1 MAGWTL
7 RRVGDSTLVVEF
19 EQAID
24 PGVSGRALGVGD
36 RVRRELHPGVRDVVE
51 GYCSVTVA
59 FDPLRTDVSRLSAAL
74 VDAAEHAPRFK
85 NDAREITLPVCYGG
99 RFGPDLEEVA
109 EFAGCTQAD
118 VVTLHSASTY
128 RVYMLGFLPGFAYMG
143 SVTEQIASPRRQTP
157 RVRVPAGSVGIAGR
171 QTCVYPLE
179 APGGWQ
185 VIGRCPVKIFRP
197 ERTDPF
203 LLHAGDVVRFLPVD
217 ESEYVRAEGVTVL

>member
-1 MAGWTL
+1 ML
-7 RRVGDSTLVVEF
+7 RWVGL
-19 EQAID
+19 
-24 PGVSGRALGVGD
+24 
-36 RVRRELHPGVRDVVE
+36 
-51 GYCSVTVA
+51 
-59 FDPLRTDVSRLSAAL
+59 
-74 VDAAEHAPRFK
+74 
-85 NDAREITLPVCYGG
+85 
-99 RFGPDLEEVA
+99 GPDLEEVA

-171 QTCVYPLE
+171 QTGVYPLE

-217 ESEYVRAEGVTVL
+217 ESEYVRAEGVAVL

>member
-99 RFGPDLEEVA
+99 QFGPDLEEVA

-171 QTCVYPLE
+171 QTGVYPLE